1 MKMELPLK
9 SNFQPT
15 TFLHLFNQLNMKF
28 FRFCLLALSLS
39 VSCTAQTPIHEL
51 RLGTKLVRLLDSTS
65 AAKYITFDQR
75 DQYFERVTA
84 AEMSIQ
90 MKKALQ
96 PGQTRADI
104 LPAYIEFL
112 KKDVEN
118 FSAAESKFTATAI
131 EKVYRTVTEI
141 DKNIF
146 PDTLI
151 IIKTKGRHYGDGVYY
166 TRENCIIIPA
176 NELSAAKTN
185 PFTTTMYHELFHV
198 YSRLHPAKRAK
209 LYQLIGFK
217 TIGLD
222 HLDMP
227 ASLSERVLYNPDG
240 VDFAQKIDLTLA
252 DGSKISAI
260 PIIYA
265 KNPGYKPGIEEFFG
279 YLEFNLF
286 QIEPVAN
293 NRYKVVVKEDG
304 YSSVLNLESLTD
316 FFKQIRDNTGYII
329 HPDEVLADNFSFIM
343 VDKNGSKVSAR
354 FSPAGKQLLTDIE
367 FILKE
372 K

>member
-1 MKMELPLK
+1 MKALTVL
-9 SNFQPT
+9 
-15 TFLHLFNQLNMKF
+15 
-28 FRFCLLALSLS
+28 LLAIFGTI
-39 VSCTAQTPIHEL
+39 SCTAQEPIHEL
-51 RLGTKLVRLLDSTS
+51 RLGTKIIKILDSTS
-65 AAKYITFDQR
+65 AAKYITFDKKDR
-75 DQYFERVTA
+75 YFDRITA
-84 AEMSIQ
+84 VEMSIQ
-90 MKKALQ
+90 MKQALQ
-96 PGQTRADI
+96 PGQTRADL
-104 LPAYIEFL
+104 LPAYTAFL
-112 KKDVEN
+112 KSDVAS
-118 FSAAESKFTATAI
+118 FTASESKFTATAL
-131 EKVYRTVTEI
+131 EKVYKTVQEVSR
-141 DKNIF
+141 DIF

-151 IIKTKGRHYGDGVYY
+151 IIKTKGNHYGDGVYY

-198 YSRLHPAKRAK
+198 YSRLNPQKRAK

-217 TIGLD
+217 TIGLEQ
-222 HLDMP
+222 LDMP
-227 ASLSERVLYNPDG
+227 TSLAERVLYNPDG
-240 VDFAQKIDLTLA
+240 VDFAQKIDLTLE

-265 KNPGYKPGIEEFFG
+265 KKPGYQAGINEFFG

-286 QIEPVAN
+286 QIEPSTN
-293 NRYKVVVKEDG
+293 NRYKVLVKEDG
-304 YSSVLNLESLTD
+304 FSSVLNLESLTD

-343 VDKNGSKVSAR
+343 VEKNGAKVSAR
-354 FSPAGKQLLTDIE
+354 FSPAGKQLLNDIA

>member
-1 MKMELPLK
+1 
-9 SNFQPT
+9 
-15 TFLHLFNQLNMKF
+15 
-28 FRFCLLALSLS
+28 
-39 VSCTAQTPIHEL
+39 
-51 RLGTKLVRLLDSTS
+51 
-65 AAKYITFDQR
+65 
-75 DQYFERVTA
+75 
-84 AEMSIQ
+84 
-90 MKKALQ
+90 
-96 PGQTRADI
+96 
-104 LPAYIEFL
+104 
-112 KKDVEN
+112 
-118 FSAAESKFTATAI
+118 
-131 EKVYRTVTEI
+131 
-141 DKNIF
+141 
-146 PDTLI
+146 
-151 IIKTKGRHYGDGVYY
+151 
-166 TRENCIIIPA
+166 
-176 NELSAAKTN
+176 
-185 PFTTTMYHELFHV
+185 V
-198 YSRLHPAKRAK
+198 YSRLNPAKRAK

-217 TIGLD
+217 TVGLNQ
-222 HLDMP
+222 LDMP
-227 ASLSERVLYNPDG
+227 ASLAERVLYNPDG

-265 KNPGYKPGIEEFFG
+265 KTPGYKPGIEEFFG

-286 QIEPVAN
+286 KIEPTAN

-367 FILKE
+367 YILKE